1 MTDTPT
7 KTLARVPYSFFEYRA
22 EYQEPFFEL
31 QKLYSQVAAS
41 IYQAYKEWNI
51 RLENITFKQN
61 PPNLAEVS
69 LSVTFP
75 GGRYVFNAGLAGASF
90 NVSNPY
96 WEEADAILKAVD
108 TGISAVRGSMGVS
121 VKLQRAVLGIHLQA
135 KTGPIAGRVGELVR
149 VDHNLLSGKSS
160 KGFGISVYKE
170 DLAWVIDTSAQY
182 PGGLFVKIDRLFE
195 PKVSL
200 SEIASLLN
208 NDEKKLLELIS
219 IEVE

>member
-7 KTLARVPYSFFEYRA
+7 KTPARVPYSFFEYRI

-31 QKLYSQVAAS
+31 QKLYSHVAAS
-41 IYQAYKEWNI
+41 IYQAYKEWNV

-61 PPNLAEVS
+61 PLNLAEVS
-69 LSVTFP
+69 LSVAFP

-96 WEEADAILKAVD
+96 WEEADAILKAVE
-108 TGISAVRGSMGVS
+108 TGISAVRSSMGIS
-121 VKLQRAVLGIHLQA
+121 VKLQRAALGIHLQA

-149 VDHNLLSGKSS
+149 IDHNLLSGKSS

-200 SEIASLLN
+200 GEIASLLN
-208 NDEKKLLELIS
+208 HDEKKLLELIS
-219 IEVE
+219 IEIE

>member
-1 MTDTPT
+1 MPDTPT
-7 KTLARVPYSFFEYRA
+7 KTPARVPYSFLEYRV
-22 EYQEPFFEL
+22 EYEEPFFEL
-31 QKLYSQVAAS
+31 QKLYSQIAAG
-41 IYQAYKEWNI
+41 IFQAYKEWNV

-61 PPNLAEVS
+61 PSNLAEVS
-69 LSVTFP
+69 LSVAFP

-96 WEEADAILKAVD
+96 WEEADAVLKAAE
-108 TGISAVRGSMGVS
+108 TGISAVRSAMGIS
-121 VKLQRAVLGIHLQA
+121 VKLQRVVLGVHLQA
-135 KTGPIAGRVGELVR
+135 ITGLIADRVGELVR
-149 VDHNLLSGKSS
+149 VDHNLLSGKGGR
-160 KGFGISVYKE
+160 GFGISVYKE

-208 NDEKKLLELIS
+208 HDEKKLFELLS
-219 IEVE
+219 VEVG